1 MGFLALIP
9 LVGPAIVWIPGAIY
23 LALSGAMGRAI
34 VLAAI
39 GALVIGTVDN
49 VLRAVFV
56 GGQARVHSLVVFL
69 SVLGGLF
76 VFGAVGVVAGPVLFV
91 LALLVLEM
99 GRLASQPVD
108 RRPPVI
114 LSVAGAETEEAPP
127 Q

>member
-1 MGFLALIP
+1 
-9 LVGPAIVWIPGAIY
+9 VWVPGAIY
-23 LALSGAMGRAI
+23 LALSGSIGRAI

-56 GGQARVHSLVVFL
+56 GGRARVHSLVVFL

-99 GRLASQPVD
+99 GRLAAEPAD

-114 LSVAGAETEEAPP
+114 LSVAEAAEAEPPAP
-127 Q
+127 